1 MSCCNTCGGLGN
13 DKEPIKSCKFVI
25 LEESANKRCKSCS
38 IIRNAIVRCISPHKR
53 LQEDDEVYSYL
64 SHENRLL
71 FGIRSPY
78 PKGDYNFTVDI
89 FASSDSHPWKAIGVG
104 AKRSGYTASE
114 EAFSWASRQLQECTL
129 QHATCNRAD
138 SGRLPTRLLDLSAFN
153 FDQDVR
159 LHEPQNETMQYIC
172 LSHCWGSYRPLKLEK
187 ATLEVFKSRISWN
200 SLPLTFQDAISFA
213 RKLGVKYIWIDSLCI
228 IQDDRDDWERESANM
243 AAIYHGSLL
252 TLAATKAE
260 SSSVGMF
267 ARIPPEFEEHEL
279 ISGTGLNGVPYSI
292 FVRIDH
298 GHQEGSIPVKEHP
311 LLTRA
316 WVFQERLLSSRVLHF
331 GHFELLWECAEA
343 TSCEC
348 LRSKYIPE
356 KLFINQ
362 TVAFKR
368 SWNFLLDNATAHTA
382 QNKVVKKN
390 SRVRSWHGIV
400 QEYTNLNLSYPSDR
414 FPALSGLAKAIM
426 AQTGDQYLAGL
437 WRSSFL
443 SDISWQAS
451 YKDLNSD
458 GIKKNRRP
466 VAWRAPSLE
475 QTLQKF
481 WKHIAWD
488 RDLTLQEN

>member
-1 MSCCNTCGGLGN
+1 M
-13 DKEPIKSCKFVI
+13 
-25 LEESANKRCKSCS
+25 
-38 IIRNAIVRCISPHKR
+38 
-53 LQEDDEVYSYL
+53 
-64 SHENRLL
+64 
-71 FGIRSPY
+71 
-78 PKGDYNFTVDI
+78 
-89 FASSDSHPWKAIGVG
+89 
-104 AKRSGYTASE
+104 
-114 EAFSWASRQLQECTL
+114 
-129 QHATCNRAD
+129 QH
-138 SGRLPTRLLDLSAFN
+138 
-153 FDQDVR
+153 
-159 LHEPQNETMQYIC
+159 IC

-213 RKLGVKYIWIDSLCI
+213 RKLGVKYIWIDSLCV

-267 ARIPPEFEEHEL
+267 ARIPPELEEHEL
-279 ISGTGLNGVPYSI
+279 ILGTGLNGVPYSI

-298 GHQEGSIPVKEHP
+298 GHQEGSIPVKKHP

-316 WVFQERLLSSRVLHF
+316 WAFQERLLSSRVLHF

-348 LRSKYIPE
+348 LRSRYIPE

-382 QNKVVKKN
+382 QNKVIKKN

-426 AQTGDQYLAGL
+426 AQTGDQHLAGL

-451 YKDLNSD
+451 YKDLDSD

-466 VAWRAPSLE
+466 VAWRANIYFHENGVYLRAKPPEILE
-475 QTLQKF
+475 AHCMGSGLDPTRELESGHILILCHLLPATLQYDPQSDSEIRCSLVLSLGGTPDDF
-481 WKHIAWD
+481 AADYELAEPGETCVGQGETIYVMYLSTIMEAGCN
-488 RDLTLQEN
+488 RLLALC